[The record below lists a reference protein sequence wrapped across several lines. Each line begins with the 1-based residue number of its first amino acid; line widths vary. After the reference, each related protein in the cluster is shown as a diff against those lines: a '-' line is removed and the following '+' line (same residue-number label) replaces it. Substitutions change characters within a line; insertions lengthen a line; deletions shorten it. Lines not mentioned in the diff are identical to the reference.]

1 MQDER
6 SRLGVSA
13 RQVGRVIGIGAA
25 FAWGCA
31 TGVDVTDEELASI
44 CAEAGTTCTGA
55 ASGGTTGAVGS
66 AGTSSGVSGSSNGGT
81 FTGSGGSSGSS
92 SNNTGGSA
100 GSSSNNTGGSAGSSS
115 NNTGGSAGTGAV
127 TPLAEGDCLG
137 QSDVTILY
145 RDRKNGAAST
155 NEPSMVLS
163 VQNSGADFPL
173 NALTIRYW
181 FTADGG
187 SNFTGNIDYAT
198 LDGQGN
204 LSGSTT
210 VTFGEEFGSNYA
222 ELAFTGTDTVNSTGV
237 REVQLRFHSDPY
249 SDMTQTNDFSFLSPA
264 SAATPN
270 PNITPYVSGEQVGGC
285 VPRP

>member
-1 MQDER
+1 MEDGR
-6 SRLGVSA
+6 SRFGVSA
-13 RQVGRVIGIGAA
+13 RQVGRVIGLGAA

-31 TGVDVTDEELASI
+31 TGVDVTDEELATI
-44 CAEAGTTCTGA
+44 CAEPGTTCTGTG
-55 ASGGTTGAVGS
+55 SGGTNGAVGS

-92 SNNTGGSA
+92 NNTGGSS
-100 GSSSNNTGGSAGSSS
+100 GSSNNTGGSSGSS
-115 NNTGGSAGTGAV
+115 NNTGGSSGTGAT
-127 TPLAEGDCLG
+127 TPLAEGDCLD

-145 RDRKNGAAST
+145 RDRKNGEAST

-163 VQNSGADFPL
+163 VQNSGTDFPL
-173 NALTIRYW
+173 SALTIRYW

-187 SNFTGNIDYAT
+187 SNFTGNVDYAT
-198 LDGQGN
+198 LDGQGD
-204 LSGSTT
+204 LKGSTT
-210 VTFGEEFGSNYA
+210 VTFGMESGSNYA
-222 ELAFTGTDTVNSTGV
+222 ELGFMNATGTVNSTGV

-249 SDMTQTNDFSFLSPA
+249 ANMTQTNDFSFLSPA
-264 SAATPN
+264 TAATPN